1 MERMID
7 ASEYGLCIYS
17 MEVLQGFLKREKIRS
32 KKLLALFQKD
42 KKKYLQLQKEGIWIP
57 FTEINSVD
65 YFIKI
70 KNHGEEFNAEWE
82 KKLEYEGFNLAVK
95 NGIWISGI
103 GSFLKFN
110 ASEYEGEGRKST
122 DIYGAVEY
130 FSNRERWYT
139 TLDGKRKYSDFWYDI
154 PEGKYL
160 LSIKGYARKQIMDYP
175 AVNYGFQFEFTKVDE
190 FDGYKNP
197 REEQYDFNVANM
209 K

>member
-17 MEVLQGFLKREKIRS
+17 MEVLQDFLKREKIRS

-82 KKLEYEGFNLAVK
+82 KKLEYEGFNLV
-95 NGIWISGI
+95 
-103 GSFLKFN
+103 
-110 ASEYEGEGRKST
+110 Y
-122 DIYGAVEY
+122 
-130 FSNRERWYT
+130 
-139 TLDGKRKYSDFWYDI
+139 
-154 PEGKYL
+154 
-160 LSIKGYARKQIMDYP
+160 
-175 AVNYGFQFEFTKVDE
+175 
-190 FDGYKNP
+190 
-197 REEQYDFNVANM
+197 
-209 K
+209 